1 VDRPELQ
8 RVASRLPQDVT
19 LGDALARLLPESLP
33 PLVKGQPLRTRTDAN
48 GAYFLSVPPRTPG
61 FVSCAA
67 RANLALATFVRGR
80 QVGET
85 LTDQNVSPPSEFF
98 AEFLQ
103 ALFPAQEV
111 QTIEDNFLADIGNL
125 REPARGVVRLETVQ
139 TANGLNIADTN
150 GDGVVCSFVG
160 GTQAAAV
167 LYQPTGGAA
176 LISTTLFKAFLVEAR
191 NPAILSYADILTNI
205 LTRTDQGG
213 NPLIEVLAEDLVH
226 GGVPAARAAIIA
238 PLLNTCFDV
247 RIRQDL
253 ATPLPRVVRAGRIR
267 VTVRHASGTL
277 LPNAQVV
284 VEGTF
289 PAPPAARCPSGAISG
304 AANRL
309 VCQTDANGQVIFIL
323 FGQTTLGPN
332 PVTVTA
338 TSQDGTL
345 TRQLQTAYIAPVT
358 RDISVTLGP

>member
-1 VDRPELQ
+1 V
-8 RVASRLPQDVT
+8 
-19 LGDALARLLPESLP
+19 
-33 PLVKGQPLRTRTDAN
+33 N
-48 GAYFLSVPPRTPG
+48 
-61 FVSCAA
+61 
-67 RANLALATFVRGR
+67 
-80 QVGET
+80 
-85 LTDQNVSPPSEFF
+85 
-98 AEFLQ
+98 
-103 ALFPAQEV
+103 
-111 QTIEDNFLADIGNL
+111 
-125 REPARGVVRLETVQ
+125 
-139 TANGLNIADTN
+139 
-150 GDGVVCSFVG
+150 
-160 GTQAAAV
+160 
-167 LYQPTGGAA
+167 
-176 LISTTLFKAFLVEAR
+176 
-191 NPAILSYADILTNI
+191 
-205 LTRTDQGG
+205 
-213 NPLIEVLAEDLVH
+213 
-226 GGVPAARAAIIA
+226 GGVPAARAAIVA

-277 LPNAQVV
+277 LPNVQVV

-289 PAPPAARCPSGAISG
+289 PAPPAARCPSGTISG